1 MGSIVAVASRQKGSN
16 SEGELKIDKLNDE
29 LTDHKEQ
36 LEDAVYSETVLK
48 QLDKDR
54 KKEDKIKAK
63 AEKKAEKK
71 SKSAAEPAG
80 KRVYVIDFDGDIKAS
95 DVELMRREI
104 TAILTFAEK
113 DDEIVVRTR
122 MV

>member
-1 MGSIVAVASRQKGSN
+1 MEFIADYGSFLLKVVTLVVAFLVVMGSIVAVASRQKGSN

-63 AEKKAEKK
+63 AEKKAERI
-71 SKSAAEPAG
+71 SSPL
-80 KRVYVIDFDGDIKAS
+80 FS
-95 DVELMRREI
+95 QP
-104 TAILTFAEK
+104 
-113 DDEIVVRTR
+113 
-122 MV
+122 